1 MCAVSAC
8 RQRCT
13 SRHSQQHSFAHM
25 RVRSE
30 HTITH
35 KVEKAAPAADGKLG
49 FEGDAQTQAKEAKIG
64 TIQGDLA
71 VWEEA
76 KKALPVGPQDAQVL
90 CHNCLQPSFRVC
102 VHVCCMFSLSLSLSL
117 YLSLSLSIS
126 LYLSLSLFLSLSLS
140 LLLSFSFSF
149 SLFLFLFLSL
159 SLSLARSFLSCL
171 SFFLLFPSLRI
182 CVQRCTRRCGSLGTF
197 ARRSTPRQVDVQ
209 VRATVDAEVETS
221 VKLITHTCASGCG
234 NLVSHTCTLASRA
247 AVHARISPKWF

>member
-1 MCAVSAC
+1 
-8 RQRCT
+8 
-13 SRHSQQHSFAHM
+13 M

-126 LYLSLSLFLSLSLS
+126 LSLSAPASWRFRHEGAAARHAWYAYLT
-140 LLLSFSFSF
+140 
-149 SLFLFLFLSL
+149 
-159 SLSLARSFLSCL
+159 AYRRSFH
-171 SFFLLFPSLRI
+171 
-182 CVQRCTRRCGSLGTF
+182 TRGRDPWF
-197 ARRSTPRQVDVQ
+197 RSKP
-209 VRATVDAEVETS
+209 
-221 VKLITHTCASGCG
+221 
-234 NLVSHTCTLASRA
+234 
-247 AVHARISPKWF
+247 RISTACVK